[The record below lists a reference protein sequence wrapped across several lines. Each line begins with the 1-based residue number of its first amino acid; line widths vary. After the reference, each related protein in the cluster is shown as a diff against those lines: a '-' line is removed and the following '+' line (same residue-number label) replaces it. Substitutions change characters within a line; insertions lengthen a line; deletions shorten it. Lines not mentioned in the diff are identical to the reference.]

1 MIGVTIVDRDQYGT
15 LVPTLS
21 ELLTLLTGPAMLLTW
36 ILSDVAA
43 VGSEAEA
50 LQEAAEADRRLT
62 FDELLQLAKGVAQVI
77 DGEFVG
83 YIRAASYGWTLGG
96 AIGLAMIEAPE
107 AVTAAWLEAGT
118 WQVDIAGRLV
128 PARVSLRPFYDPTS
142 ARVRS

>member
-1 MIGVTIVDRDQYGT
+1 MIGVTILDRDQYGT

-36 ILSDVAA
+36 ILSDVEA

-83 YIRAASYGWTLGG
+83 YDSHQEKRLVIRA
-96 AIGLAMIEAPE
+96 
-107 AVTAAWLEAGT
+107 
-118 WQVDIAGRLV
+118 VDSSAFDVESDDETVVRLV
-128 PARVSLRPFYDPTS
+128 EGKFSQTMRYDG
-142 ARVRS
+142 